1 MIDPARDEDQLDEIP
16 KDKKII
22 THCKSGA
29 RSAIGTSLL
38 QAKGFK
44 DVLNLE
50 GGFSAWQKEGLP
62 VKKD

>member
-1 MIDPARDEDQLDEIP
+1 MKYQRIKNHHSLQA
-16 KDKKII
+16 
-22 THCKSGA
+22 GA

-50 GGFSAWQKEGLP
+50 SGFSAWQKEGLP

>member
-1 MIDPARDEDQLDEIP
+1 
-16 KDKKII
+16 
-22 THCKSGA
+22 
-29 RSAIGTSLL
+29 LL